1 MNYKKKNSFSYANAV
16 RRTTS
21 LEIKE
26 IPINEWLKNYGLDKY
41 YNSIF
46 VEKHILY
53 NAMAPPNNKYPYE
66 YSDLLTNIKSNVDLL
81 FSFTDSLKF
90 KEAISFPIQRQL
102 MEMVNDGIITQD
114 QYHDSDNY
122 IVNKFV
128 KAFELLL
135 NQKLEYKAMLSV
147 FGLKPTKTKYDTTLE
162 ANLEFLDN
170 KKYIS
175 ENIFKNEIIEKLK
188 LISFDDLLQCKQT
201 TFNLL
206 LSLSIED
213 IKKYILYNT
222 NKLVK
227 ITNGLTSSMNK
238 KEFDRF
244 IDENESLKVFES
256 CYNNY
261 DIEYVNRSLK
271 SNFDAKSL
279 LSTHRMDLLEYIF
292 NPSKLID
299 TEVSEQIYA
308 TLFPDNDH
316 IYIEKQ
322 FTRINKS
329 IPKTILTDSYMKLNK
344 NKFRIFFIQ
353 GHGESC
359 TIKDYKKK
367 NRVDFNKVFTKIYNR
382 QATKSIY
389 HTKYNVNM
397 FNNVSTQPV
406 GRKSIFKIIQL
417 LNKILTSKYR
427 NTFLQGLINA
437 SKLEQLRMLE
447 NIVHMYWNHYCIKNS
462 YSTSNESLSPYLKT
476 SRLKHKPHAFKYPKT
491 DITTSDIVNFVK
503 YGYKYP
509 PINTQFYFE
518 TGVPNEGML
527 GIFELNEDNSSDLI
541 KLDNKITSILK
552 KDNKLKMGLKLNE
565 VYEFR
570 GDIPTKADEILKYNK
585 ALPSRSSNMYTLEEL
600 MELIYI
606 EGDIKPNEYVV
617 IFDNSCRGIKS
628 LIKKGSANTS
638 YNTYQDLSTVGQS
651 QMAILRINSYEK
663 SLEEEEEL
671 GGGSRRPKKS
681 KKSKRYKRSKKKNK
695 KYKSNKI

>member
-1 MNYKKKNSFSYANAV
+1 M
-16 RRTTS
+16 
-21 LEIKE
+21 I
-26 IPINEWLKNYGLDKY
+26 
-41 YNSIF
+41 
-46 VEKHILY
+46 
-53 NAMAPPNNKYPYE
+53 MA
-66 YSDLLTNIKSNVDLL
+66 T
-81 FSFTDSLKF
+81 
-90 KEAISFPIQRQL
+90 
-102 MEMVNDGIITQD
+102 DGIITQD

-162 ANLEFLDN
+162 DNLEFLDN

-188 LISFDDLLQCKQT
+188 LISFEDLLQCKQT

-206 LSLSIED
+206 LSLSIDD

-344 NKFRIFFIQ
+344 NKFRIF
-353 GHGESC
+353 
-359 TIKDYKKK
+359 
-367 NRVDFNKVFTKIYNR
+367 
-382 QATKSIY
+382 
-389 HTKYNVNM
+389 
-397 FNNVSTQPV
+397 
-406 GRKSIFKIIQL
+406 
-417 LNKILTSKYR
+417 
-427 NTFLQGLINA
+427 
-437 SKLEQLRMLE
+437 
-447 NIVHMYWNHYCIKNS
+447 S
-462 YSTSNESLSPYLKT
+462 YQ
-476 SRLKHKPHAFKYPKT
+476 
-491 DITTSDIVNFVK
+491 FVVK
-503 YGYKYP
+503 
-509 PINTQFYFE
+509 F
-518 TGVPNEGML
+518 
-527 GIFELNEDNSSDLI
+527 
-541 KLDNKITSILK
+541 
-552 KDNKLKMGLKLNE
+552 
-565 VYEFR
+565 
-570 GDIPTKADEILKYNK
+570 
-585 ALPSRSSNMYTLEEL
+585 
-600 MELIYI
+600 
-606 EGDIKPNEYVV
+606 VV
-617 IFDNSCRGIKS
+617 I
-628 LIKKGSANTS
+628 
-638 YNTYQDLSTVGQS
+638 S
-651 QMAILRINSYEK
+651 Q
-663 SLEEEEEL
+663 
-671 GGGSRRPKKS
+671 
-681 KKSKRYKRSKKKNK
+681 
-695 KYKSNKI
+695 